1 MKKSLLTVALI
12 VLNTLAFFA
21 GIYAAFN
28 VAIQTPVDLLL
39 GVLFLAVLPAPL
51 VFVWGYLRDGY
62 GFGRLK
68 FFLCTL
74 LPPFILSTA
83 ANIVMLIL
91 ALTVGSQNGGYGGL
105 ALIALI
111 MANCGATFVLTLAI
125 VLWTTFCEFVKSD
138 RARKV
143 WAIVLLGVCGV
154 IICCR
159 LRGLLGLSYS
169 GMVSIIYHD
178 EREFIVTYLLG
189 ILRGAAIWAVP
200 LGFGAAKLMKIYRDE
215 YSLKPPLFML
225 LAFLPTI
232 LISGGIILARY
243 SEFKEHFFTGF
254 NFMIQLETAI
264 FTVTLALASAIIY
277 AVAALIRSKRHY
289 Y

>member
-1 MKKSLLTVALI
+1 MKKTFAIISLI
-12 VLNTLAFFA
+12 VLNALAFFA

-28 VAIQTPVDLLL
+28 VAIQAPVDLLL

-51 VFVWGYLRDGY
+51 VFAWGYFRDGY

-68 FFLCTL
+68 FYLCTL

-91 ALTVGSQNGGYGGL
+91 AFTVGSENGGWGGL
-105 ALIALI
+105 ALIGLI

-125 VLWTTFCEFVKSD
+125 VLWTTFCELVKSD
-138 RARKV
+138 RARKI
-143 WAIVLLGVCGV
+143 WALILLGVCGTV
-154 IICCR
+154 ICVR
-159 LRGLLGLSYS
+159 LRGLLGFPYS
-169 GMVSIIYHD
+169 GMISIIYHD
-178 EREFIVTYLLG
+178 EQEFIVTYLLG

-200 LGFGAAKLMKIYRDE
+200 LGFGAAKLMKIYHDE

-225 LAFLPTI
+225 LAFLPAI
-232 LISGGIILARY
+232 LISGGIMLARY

-254 NFMIQLETAI
+254 NFMIRLETAV
-264 FTVTLALASAIIY
+264 FTVTLAIASAIIY
-277 AVAALIRSKRHY
+277 AAAAVIRSRRHY